1 MVIKSNVD
9 VNYGLVKVKKPF
21 QVNESIHVFDVC
33 YDMDSLMIQTSV
45 CVVPYSYS
53 IFDSG
58 AFQIDVTS
66 NDNSLRCLIQSI
78 NDYILQKVKKYSPSM
93 LDGKTFIDYL
103 KLNRPD
109 VETEFRL
116 RFRNPHVDNVSTFD
130 NKNNLIPTKGLS
142 TFDRVVCL
150 FQLQKLVIQRDSY
163 YFQANVVQI
172 KKLNLP
178 MTIISKT
185 CLIEV
190 TQDTE
195 EIMLPMVPSTVFA
208 LPPPPPPPPPSSC
221 LGFRVSSQKPPQNVH
236 TVVGKQKP
244 THVTMHVTGFK
255 PPSLDEILRART
267 NLKSINNISTSSKS

>member
-1 MVIKSNVD
+1 MVIKSDVD
-9 VNYGLVKVKKPF
+9 INYSLIKVKKPF
-21 QVNESIHVFDVC
+21 QVNDSIHVLDVC

-66 NDNSLRCLIQSI
+66 NDNTLRCLIQRI
-78 NDYILQKVKKYSPSM
+78 NDYILQKVRKYSSLM
-93 LDGKTFIDYL
+93 LDGRTFIDYL

-109 VETEFRL
+109 VEVEFRL
-116 RFRNPHVDNVSTFD
+116 RFRNPHIDNVSTFD

-163 YFQANVVQI
+163 YFQANIVQI

-178 MTIISKT
+178 MTILPKT

-190 TQDTE
+190 IQDSNE
-195 EIMLPMVPSTVFA
+195 EIVLPAPVSVPSTA
-208 LPPPPPPPPPSSC
+208 SLPPPPPPPLPP
-221 LGFRVSSQKPPQNVH
+221 PNN
-236 TVVGKQKP
+236 KP
-244 THVTMHVTGFK
+244 TQQVHKAEGKKKSTLVTMHTTGFK
-255 PPSLDEILRART
+255 PPTLDEILRART
-267 NLKSINNISTSSKS
+267 NLKSTNNISTSNKS